1 MVALHAALQNKAL
14 EHFALRD
21 HLGAVSTLPASPP
34 VIDRPFPLREGELV
48 ALLAF
53 TQALQALAID
63 AMLPGIGTIATDLHA
78 TDPNQRQYIVG
89 VFLLGCGVGALVPG
103 TLADRFGRRPIL
115 LASLAIYVIMALAC
129 AVVTEFNTMLLFR
142 FIQAV
147 GSGGLAV
154 LPSAIIRDR
163 FEGDKMAKLQSLIGV
178 IFMIVPM
185 IAPTLGQGVLWFA
198 GWRWIFGL
206 TAVLGTVVGVW
217 IYLRLPET
225 MHPEFRQKISLGTIG
240 RNMATTLTTRASI
253 GYVIG
258 SALILG
264 AMWGYIQS
272 SQQLI
277 GEHFGAG
284 ASFPLFFGGM
294 AMFMAF
300 ANFGNS
306 RIVERFGA
314 RRVSH
319 AAVFG
324 FVAVAALQLFLAT
337 RANQTLWQFVPVMT
351 LNMALMSF
359 IGANFAAI
367 AIQPFARIAGSA
379 ASVQAFLRMVTASVL
394 GSLIG
399 QAYDGSAVPFA
410 ASLLAAGLGCLGLIL
425 FSERGKLFRRVYPR
439 GVVRPVAD
447 I

>member
-1 MVALHAALQNKAL
+1 MSATSAPPALAEK
-14 EHFALRD
+14 
-21 HLGAVSTLPASPP
+21 
-34 VIDRPFPLREGELV
+34 PFPLREGELV

-63 AMLPGIGTIATDLHA
+63 AMLPGIGTIANDLNA
-78 TDPNQRQYIVG
+78 SDPNQRQWIVG
-89 VFLLGCGVGALVPG
+89 VFLIGCGVGALVPG

-115 LASLAIYVIMALAC
+115 LASLACYVVMAAAC
-129 AVVTEFNTMLLFR
+129 AMATDFETLLAFR

-163 FEGDKMAKLQSLIGV
+163 FEGDRMARLQSLIGV

-185 IAPTLGQGVLWFA
+185 LAPTLGQGVLAVA
-198 GWRWIFGL
+198 GWRWIFWL
-206 TAVLGTVVGVW
+206 TAVLGVVMTIW
-217 IYLRLPET
+217 IWLRLPET
-225 MHPEFRQKISLGTIG
+225 QHPEFRQKIDLATIG

-277 GEHFGAG
+277 AEHFGAG
-284 ASFPLFFGGM
+284 NSFPLFFGGM
-294 AMFMAF
+294 ALCMAA

-319 AAVFG
+319 TAVFA
-324 FVAVAALQLFLAT
+324 FIAIAALQLYLAL
-337 RANQTLWQFVPVMT
+337 RPNQTLWQFVPVMT
-351 LNMALMSF
+351 ANMCLMGF
-359 IGANFAAI
+359 IGANFASI
-367 AIQPFARIAGSA
+367 AIQPFERIAGSA
-379 ASVQAFLRMVTASVL
+379 SSVQAFLRMVTASLL
-394 GSLIG
+394 GAAIG
-399 QAYDGSAVPFA
+399 QSYDGSATPFA
-410 ASLLAAGLGCLGLIL
+410 AALLAAGIGCLGLIL

-439 GVVRPVAD
+439 GAVRPVAAP
-447 I
+447 

>member
-1 MVALHAALQNKAL
+1 M
-14 EHFALRD
+14 
-21 HLGAVSTLPASPP
+21 SSLPATFAPTEK
-34 VIDRPFPLREGELV
+34 PFPLREGELV
-48 ALLAF
+48 VLLAA

-63 AMLPGIGTIATDLHA
+63 AMLPGIGTIARDLHA

-89 VFLLGCGVGALVPG
+89 IFLLGCGVGALIPG

-115 LASLAIYVIMALAC
+115 LASLACYVVMALAC
-129 AVVTEFNTMLLFR
+129 AMVTEFNTMLVFR

-163 FEGDKMAKLQSLIGV
+163 FEGDKMARLQSLVMV

-185 IAPTLGQGVLWFA
+185 IAPTLGQGVLTLA
-198 GWRWIFGL
+198 GWRAIFWVTAGL
-206 TAVLGTVVGVW
+206 GVMVSAW
-217 IYLRLPET
+217 VYLRLPET
-225 MHPEFRQKISLGTIG
+225 MHPEFRQKIDLRTIG
-240 RNMATTLTTRASI
+240 RNMVTTLTTRASI

-284 ASFPLFFGGM
+284 SRFPLFFGGM

-324 FVAVAALQLFLAT
+324 FIAVAALQLYLAT

-351 LNMALMSF
+351 ANMALMSF
-359 IGANFAAI
+359 IGANFASI
-367 AIQPFARIAGSA
+367 AIQPFARIAGAA

-394 GSLIG
+394 GALIG
-399 QAYDGSAVPFA
+399 QSYDGSATPFA
-410 ASLLAAGLGCLGLIL
+410 AALLAAGLGCLALIL
-425 FSERGKLFRRVYPR
+425 FSERGQLFRRVYPR
-439 GVVRPVAD
+439 GAVRPGAD
-447 I
+447 A

>member
-1 MVALHAALQNKAL
+1 MSSLPAT
-14 EHFALRD
+14 FAL
-21 HLGAVSTLPASPP
+21 TEK
-34 VIDRPFPLREGELV
+34 PFPLREGELV

-63 AMLPGIGTIATDLHA
+63 AMLPGLGTIARDLHA
-78 TDPNQRQYIVG
+78 TDPNQRQLIVG
-89 VFLLGCGVGALVPG
+89 VFLLGAGVGALIPG

-115 LASLAIYVIMALAC
+115 LASLACFVVMAAAC
-129 AVVTEFNTMLLFR
+129 ALVTEFNTMLVFR

-163 FEGDKMAKLQSLIGV
+163 FEGDKMARLQSLIGV

-185 IAPTLGQGVLWFA
+185 IAPTLGQGVLALA
-198 GWRWIFGL
+198 GWRAIFWVIAGLGIVVSAWIF
-206 TAVLGTVVGVW
+206 
-217 IYLRLPET
+217 LRLPET
-225 MHPEFRQKISLGTIG
+225 MHPEFRQKIDLRTIG
-240 RNMATTLTTRASI
+240 RNMVTTLTTRASI

-284 ASFPLFFGGM
+284 ARFPLFFGGM

-319 AAVFG
+319 TAVFG
-324 FVAVAALQLFLAT
+324 FIAVAAVQLFLAT
-337 RANQTLWQFVPVMT
+337 RAHQTLWQFVPVMT
-351 LNMALMSF
+351 ANMALMSF
-359 IGANFAAI
+359 IGANFSSI
-367 AIQPFARIAGSA
+367 AIQPFARIAGAA
-379 ASVQAFLRMVTASVL
+379 ASVQAFLRMVTASLL
-394 GSLIG
+394 GALIG
-399 QAYDGSAVPFA
+399 QSYDGSAKPFA
-410 ASLLAAGLGCLGLIL
+410 AALLAAGLGCLALIL

-439 GVVRPVAD
+439 GAARPVAD

>member
-1 MVALHAALQNKAL
+1 
-14 EHFALRD
+14 
-21 HLGAVSTLPASPP
+21 VSSIPAPP
-34 VIDRPFPLREGELV
+34 SLAEKPFPLREGELV
-48 ALLAF
+48 VLLAL

-63 AMLPGIGTIATDLHA
+63 AMLPGLAAIARDLHS

-89 VFLLGCGVGALVPG
+89 IFLLGAGVGALIPG
-103 TLADRFGRRPIL
+103 TLADRYGRRPVL
-115 LASLAIYVIMALAC
+115 LGCLACYVVMALAC
-129 AVVTEFNTMLLFR
+129 SLVTEFNTMLAFR
-142 FIQAV
+142 FIQAM

-154 LPSAIIRDR
+154 LPSTIIRDR
-163 FEGDKMAKLQSLIGV
+163 FEGDRMAKLQSLIGV

-185 IAPTLGQGVLWFA
+185 IAPTLGAGILTFA
-198 GWRWIFGL
+198 GWRWIFGA
-206 TAVLGTVVGVW
+206 TAVLGTMVSVW
-217 IYLRLPET
+217 VYLRLPET
-225 MHPEFRQKISLGTIG
+225 MHPEFRQKIDLSTIG
-240 RNMATTLTTRASI
+240 RNMVTTLTTRASI

-284 ASFPLFFGGM
+284 ARFPLFFGGM

-324 FVAVAALQLFLAT
+324 FIAVAALQLFLAT
-337 RANQTLWQFVPVMT
+337 RAHQTLWQFVPVMT
-351 LNMALMSF
+351 ANMALMSF
-359 IGANFAAI
+359 IGANFASI
-367 AIQPFARIAGSA
+367 AIQPFARIAGAA
-379 ASVQAFLRMVTASVL
+379 ASVQAFLRMVPASVL
-394 GSLIG
+394 GAFIG
-399 QAYDGSAVPFA
+399 QSYDGSATPFA
-410 ASLLAAGLGCLGLIL
+410 AALLAAGLGCLGLIL
-425 FSERGKLFRRVYPR
+425 FSERGQLFRRVYPR
-439 GVVRPVAD
+439 GASRPEAA

>member
-1 MVALHAALQNKAL
+1 MLHCKILLASSG
-14 EHFALRD
+14 HRD
-21 HLGAVSTLPASPP
+21 HLEAMAASPAP
-34 VIDRPFPLREGELV
+34 AEKPFPLREGELV

-63 AMLPGIGTIATDLHA
+63 AMLPGIGTIATDLNA
-78 TDPNQRQYIVG
+78 SDPNQRQWIVG
-89 VFLLGCGVGALVPG
+89 VFLIGCGVGALVPG

-115 LASLAIYVIMALAC
+115 LASLACYVVMAAAC
-129 AVVTEFNTMLLFR
+129 AMATDFETLLAFR

-163 FEGDKMAKLQSLIGV
+163 FEGDRMARLQSLIGV

-185 IAPTLGQGVLWFA
+185 IAPTLGQGVLAVA
-198 GWRWIFGL
+198 GWRWIFWL
-206 TAVLGTVVGVW
+206 TAFLGVVMSIW
-217 IYLRLPET
+217 IFLRLPET
-225 MHPEFRQKISLGTIG
+225 QHPEFRQKIDLRTIG

-277 GEHFGAG
+277 AEHFGAG
-284 ASFPLFFGGM
+284 DRFPLFFGGM
-294 AMFMAF
+294 ALCMAA

-319 AAVFG
+319 SAVFA
-324 FVAVAALQLFLAT
+324 FIAVAALQLYLAL
-337 RANQTLWQFVPVMT
+337 RPGQTLWQFVPVMT
-351 LNMALMSF
+351 ANMCLMGF
-359 IGANFAAI
+359 IGANFASI

-379 ASVQAFLRMVTASVL
+379 SSVQAFLRMVTASLL
-394 GSLIG
+394 GAAIG
-399 QAYDGSAVPFA
+399 QAYDGSATPFA
-410 ASLLAAGLGCLGLIL
+410 AALLAAGIGCLGLIL

-439 GVVRPVAD
+439 GAVRPVAAP
-447 I
+447 